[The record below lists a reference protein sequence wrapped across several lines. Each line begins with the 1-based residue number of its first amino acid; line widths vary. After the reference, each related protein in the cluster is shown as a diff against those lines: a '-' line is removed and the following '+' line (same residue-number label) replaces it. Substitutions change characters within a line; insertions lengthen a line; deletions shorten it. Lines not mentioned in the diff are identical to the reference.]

1 MIRKV
6 RVIFVDDTVLM
17 FFLGFFRDIV
27 RDINLSETAAR
38 NIDLIGIK
46 LRNVFKKNNWWL
58 C

>member
-1 MIRKV
+1 M
-6 RVIFVDDTVLM
+6 DDTVLM